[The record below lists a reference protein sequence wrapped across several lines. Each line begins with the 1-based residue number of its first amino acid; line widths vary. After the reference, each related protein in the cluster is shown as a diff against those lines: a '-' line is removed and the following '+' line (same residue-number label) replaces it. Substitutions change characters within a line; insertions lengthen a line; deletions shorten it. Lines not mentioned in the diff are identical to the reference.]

1 MSRVTVRVTATQPT
15 ATPRPPEGS
24 VTMFQWV
31 NLLQRRLFQEL
42 TFYLRQKRHRSNGGR
57 EAHWGALGT

>member
-1 MSRVTVRVTATQPT
+1 MSRVTVRVTASK
-15 ATPRPPEGS
+15 PRPPEGS